1 MMTLID
7 RESYVKK
14 KMRPIIFA
22 GLAILA
28 LLVLFHFSF
37 EIIALIALAA
47 TAGYGYLK
55 NTIYPEEWQEQHDK
69 HIQESR
75 DLDEEQ
81 FRSLTAQ
88 HLPVLAR
95 KKRMLVTYDD
105 YGNVIY
111 DRWAKE
117 KEYYINKLD
126 YVAYSTPFYNG
137 LYPREQRRL
146 LDDIVEEYMASH
158 DEESVYSEEMSP
170 IEYEHHC
177 ADLLWQQ
184 GWDTRVTQGSGDQG
198 VDVLAVKYGIQ
209 LALQCKKYASPVG
222 NKAVQ
227 EIIAG
232 KGFYGADVGLV
243 VSNNTYTLSARQLAL
258 SHSIILLHH
267 EDLANIDELLGIQES
282 PG

>member
-1 MMTLID
+1 MTLIA

-22 GLAILA
+22 CIAIFA
-28 LLVLFHFSF
+28 LLLLLQVSF
-37 EIIALIALAA
+37 GSIALIALSV
-47 TAGYGYLK
+47 TAGYVHLK
-55 NTIYPEEWQEQHDK
+55 NTVYPEQWQALYEK
-69 HIQESR
+69 HIHESR
-75 DLDEEQ
+75 LWDEEQ
-81 FRSLTAQ
+81 FRSLVTQ
-88 HLPVLAR
+88 HLPILAR
-95 KKRMLVTYDD
+95 KKRTLVTYDD

-111 DRWAKE
+111 EQWAKE
-117 KEYYINKLD
+117 KEYYIHKLD
-126 YVAYSTPFYNG
+126 YVAHSTPFYDG
-137 LYPREQRRL
+137 LSPREQRLL
-146 LDDIVEEYMASH
+146 LDDLVDEYVASH
-158 DEESVYSEEMSP
+158 DEESVYSDAMSP

-243 VSNNTYTLSARQLAL
+243 VSNNTYTLSARQLAM
-258 SHSIILLHH
+258 SHSVFLLHH
-267 EDLANIDELLGIQES
+267 EDLRNIDELLGIHDRS
-282 PG
+282 A